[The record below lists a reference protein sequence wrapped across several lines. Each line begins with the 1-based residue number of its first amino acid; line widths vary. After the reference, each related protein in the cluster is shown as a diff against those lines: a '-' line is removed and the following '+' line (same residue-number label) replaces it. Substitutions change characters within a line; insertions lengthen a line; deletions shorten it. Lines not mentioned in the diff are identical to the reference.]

1 MYSYALHPDVLS
13 FLTIKDAVKLRLANK
28 ECLEACSVM
37 NWNDRITPVKN
48 LEKWKRCFPRSIAL
62 YYHPT
67 IYAHEHIFL
76 GGYVNSNGLNHIFND
91 GVVDL
96 ESLVLP
102 NIVTSDFSKNPW
114 PLYTSACFNLKHLSI
129 TLDTNT
135 LHCIFESPS
144 LCASLLKLECK
155 ENSRIKDKDILQ
167 FSFDSK
173 GSLQI
178 KNVFWARLM
187 NLREFDCSRTT
198 LSHAILDG
206 FPSGNLKILRVNK
219 TFFNTEGVEA
229 LRAKKMGIQITYVGS
244 KNLVVG
250 KEYNFDFGKREI
262 EKNGSEG
269 EGEEEEEE
277 NEV

>member
-1 MYSYALHPDVLS
+1 
-13 FLTIKDAVKLRLANK
+13 
-28 ECLEACSVM
+28 
-37 NWNDRITPVKN
+37 
-48 LEKWKRCFPRSIAL
+48 
-62 YYHPT
+62 
-67 IYAHEHIFL
+67 
-76 GGYVNSNGLNHIFND
+76 
-91 GVVDL
+91 
-96 ESLVLP
+96 
-102 NIVTSDFSKNPW
+102 
-114 PLYTSACFNLKHLSI
+114 
-129 TLDTNT
+129 
-135 LHCIFESPS
+135 
-144 LCASLLKLECK
+144 
-155 ENSRIKDKDILQ
+155 
-167 FSFDSK
+167 
-173 GSLQI
+173 
-178 KNVFWARLM
+178 M

-269 EGEEEEEE
+269 EGEEEEGE